1 MPAGK
6 HSTKGVGKTEPDSAD
21 YSEIEGV
28 KVPFGQGVKKDVES
42 DLLYNEYIVYDVAQV
57 RIILYIK
64 YIKAF
69 KHRFSCVKRVIKN
82 KNLFS
87 FQIQAK
93 YLFQLKFDYAT

>member
-64 YIKAF
+64 YIKAL
-69 KHRFSCVKRVIKN
+69 HMQNIHVFSCVKKSN
-82 KNLFS
+82 
-87 FQIQAK
+87 
-93 YLFQLKFDYAT
+93 

>member
-57 RIILYIK
+57 KIILYI
-64 YIKAF
+64 
-69 KHRFSCVKRVIKN
+69 
-82 KNLFS
+82 
-87 FQIQAK
+87 
-93 YLFQLKFDYAT
+93 

>member
-28 KVPFGQGVKKDVES
+28 KVPFGQGVKKEVES

-64 YIKAF
+64 YIQALHMKKTF
-69 KHRFSCVKRVIKN
+69 KYVFSCVKK
-82 KNLFS
+82 
-87 FQIQAK
+87 
-93 YLFQLKFDYAT
+93 